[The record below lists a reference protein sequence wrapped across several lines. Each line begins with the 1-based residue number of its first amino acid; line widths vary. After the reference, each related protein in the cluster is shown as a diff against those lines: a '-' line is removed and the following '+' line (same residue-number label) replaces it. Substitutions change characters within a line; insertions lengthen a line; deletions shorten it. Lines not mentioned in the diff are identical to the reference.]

1 MSDPCFRQAAI
12 IEESSQILSQGI
24 FTLKDMKK
32 ENQLVGS
39 CGDGDGAKILVRNV
53 IFIVSDGVLRVQL
66 IT

>member
-1 MSDPCFRQAAI
+1 MSDHCFRQAAI

-24 FTLKDMKK
+24 FTLKSTTK
-32 ENQLVGS
+32 NQLVGS
-39 CGDGDGAKILVRNV
+39 CGNGDGAKILVRNV